1 MTATTWRLGRVFAG
15 RVFTGRVFAGRAFA
29 DHSLASTG
37 LQLVALLSAVLVLA
51 QCSAVPLANATQP
64 PPPAN
69 YGALVASTLRAVKGF
84 AGYSDFQI
92 SGLRWVHTANGW
104 NWLACVR
111 FADHGRQN
119 FYALFLDAGGV
130 ISSRYDVRTDRCA
143 AQQYAPLDLA
153 TGTIAA
159 PLTAQPQSPGAPSL
173 FTLQQ
178 PIY

>member
-1 MTATTWRLGRVFAG
+1 MTATTWRRDRVSAN
-15 RVFTGRVFAGRAFA
+15 
-29 DHSLASTG
+29 TG
-37 LQLVALLSAVLVLA
+37 LQRAALLSAALMLA
-51 QCSAVPLANATQP
+51 QCSAVPLTNGTRP

-69 YGALVASTLRAVKGF
+69 YGALVAATLRGFKGF

-92 SGLRWVHTANGW
+92 SGLRWVHAASGW

-111 FADHGRQN
+111 FADHGRQR
-119 FYALFLDAGGV
+119 FYAFLLDSGAV
-130 ISSRYDVRTDRCA
+130 ISSRYDVRTDQCP
-143 AQQYAPLDLA
+143 AQQYAPLDPA

-159 PLTAQPQSPGAPSL
+159 PLMAQPPAAGALPPS

>member
-1 MTATTWRLGRVFAG
+1 MTATTWRHGRQLAG
-15 RVFTGRVFAGRAFA
+15 
-29 DHSLASTG
+29 
-37 LQLVALLSAVLVLA
+37 LLSAALVLA
-51 QCSAVPLANATQP
+51 QCSAVPLTSATQP

-69 YGALVASTLRAVKGF
+69 YAALVAGTLKGIKGF
-84 AGYSDFQI
+84 SGYGDFQI
-92 SGLRWVHTANGW
+92 SGLRWVHGANGW

-111 FADHGRQN
+111 FADRGRQH
-119 FYALFLDAGGV
+119 FYAFFLNAGGV
-130 ISSRYDVRTDRCA
+130 VSSRYDVRTDQCA

-159 PLTAQPQSPGAPSL
+159 PLQAPPQAAGAPPLS

>member
-1 MTATTWRLGRVFAG
+1 MTATTWRHR
-15 RVFTGRVFAGRAFA
+15 RA
-29 DHSLASTG
+29 LVSTG
-37 LQLVALLSAVLVLA
+37 LRLTMLMSAALALA
-51 QCSAVPLANATQP
+51 QCSAVPLTSATQP

-69 YGALVASTLRAVKGF
+69 YGASVATTLRGTKGF

-92 SGLRWVHTANGW
+92 SGLRWAHSANGW

-111 FADHGRQN
+111 FVDRGRRH
-119 FYALFLDAGGV
+119 FYTLFLDTGGV
-130 ISSRYDVRTDRCA
+130 ISSRYDVRTDQCA

-159 PLTAQPQSPGAPSL
+159 PLMAQPQTGGAAPPLS

>member
-1 MTATTWRLGRVFAG
+1 MTATTWRRARV
-15 RVFTGRVFAGRAFA
+15 
-29 DHSLASTG
+29 LASTG
-37 LQLVALLSAVLVLA
+37 LQLSALLGAALVLA
-51 QCSAVPLANATQP
+51 QCSAVPLASAAQP

-69 YGALVASTLRAVKGF
+69 YGVPVAATLRGFKGF

-111 FADHGRQN
+111 FADRGRQR
-119 FYALFLDAGGV
+119 FYVFFLDTGSV
-130 ISSRYDVRTDRCA
+130 IFSRFDVRTDQCA

-153 TGTIAA
+153 TGMITA
-159 PLTAQPQSPGAPSL
+159 PLMAPPQVPGAPTQS
-173 FTLQQ
+173 FMLQQ

>member
-1 MTATTWRLGRVFAG
+1 MQPLCLPSAAPCRLQA
-15 RVFTGRVFAGRAFA
+15 
-29 DHSLASTG
+29 
-37 LQLVALLSAVLVLA
+37 
-51 QCSAVPLANATQP
+51 PTQP

-69 YGALVASTLRAVKGF
+69 YGVPVAATLRGFKGF

-111 FADHGRQN
+111 FADRGRQH
-119 FYALFLDAGGV
+119 FYVFFLDAGSV
-130 ISSRYDVRTDRCA
+130 IFSRFDVRTDQCA

-153 TGTIAA
+153 TGTITA
-159 PLTAQPQSPGAPSL
+159 PLMAPPQVPGAPTQS
-173 FTLQQ
+173 FMLQQ